1 VSSLSDAFAALKNV
15 MLLHERL
22 EGVQKEVERLSD
34 DLKGL
39 NRYAVEIDRRVAR
52 IEGIMEG
59 YGRATA
65 AQPSRP
71 RRLPKE

>member
-1 VSSLSDAFAALKNV
+1 MSSLGDAFAALKNV

-52 IEGIMEG
+52 IEGVMEG
-59 YGRATA
+59 YQRASA
-65 AQPSRP
+65 GARRP
-71 RRLPKE
+71 RLPKT